1 MTMSTGLVAM
11 GVRLGFVKLGVN
23 ENVLQVYT
31 EEIVCKTAVRIVTCQ
46 RPVIK
51 RLVLV
56 IAVVQRDGNLL
67 CVYKNVRAQV
77 MEEIAAT
84 CAVIVTKEFRVTRKM
99 ESVRRGVPQAMKE
112 STVTK
117 HALIRTMDRI
127 ATLPAALLA
136 STKHVMLK
144 VESVLS

>member
-11 GVRLGFVKLGVN
+11 GVKLGFIKLGVN
-23 ENVLQVYT
+23 KNVLQVHT
-31 EEIVCKTAVRIVTCQ
+31 EEIVCKNAVRIVTCQ

-51 RLVLV
+51 RLVRV

-84 CAVIVTKEFRVTRKM
+84 CAVNVTKEFRVTRKM
-99 ESVRRGVPQAMKE
+99 DGVRRGVPRALKE
-112 STVTK
+112 SSVTK

-127 ATLPAALLA
+127 ATLLAALLA
-136 STKHVMLK
+136 STKYVMLK